1 VTDAQRAQ
9 LNDFFV
15 RTFNNILTLEER
27 ALSGDQEGPSVR
39 EVHVIEAAAKLEAQG
54 RNTMSAIAGALNIS
68 VGALTTAVNTLIRKG
83 YLERGSDPDDRRV
96 VRVFPTA
103 AGRAVN
109 ARHDA
114 FHRDMV
120 DQVERVLG
128 EDDLKRLTLA
138 LSLLSDFFE
147 QYAKG

>member
-1 VTDAQRAQ
+1 
-9 LNDFFV
+9 
-15 RTFNNILTLEER
+15 
-27 ALSGDQEGPSVR
+27 
-39 EVHVIEAAAKLEAQG
+39 
-54 RNTMSAIAGALNIS
+54 
-68 VGALTTAVNTLIRKG
+68 
-83 YLERGSDPDDRRV
+83 V

-109 ARHDA
+109 ARHEA
-114 FHRDMV
+114 FHREML